1 MAWGFSEGVE
11 FPADQGELRIGIIN
25 EGRDGGMAMKI
36 PTRYNE

>member
-1 MAWGFSEGVE
+1 MAWGFSEGVRFSE
-11 FPADQGELRIGIIN
+11 DQGKPGIGIIN